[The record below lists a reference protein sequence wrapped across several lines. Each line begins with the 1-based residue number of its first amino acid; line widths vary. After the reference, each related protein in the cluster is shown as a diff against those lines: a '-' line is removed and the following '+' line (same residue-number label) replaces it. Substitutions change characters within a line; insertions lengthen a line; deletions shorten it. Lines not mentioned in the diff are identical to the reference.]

1 MFIPP
6 PLLLVIA
13 IGISYGISKLIPS
26 FAFANQPL
34 SSLGLVLI
42 ILGVGLFVWAVQFF
56 EKHKTTLH
64 PRGKPSRLITE
75 GPYRLTRNPIYLGF
89 FLIALGTALFFA
101 NILAIVGPILF
112 FFFISTFIIPFEEET
127 LGRTFG
133 KTYHSYRKRIRR
145 WI

>member
-6 PLLLVIA
+6 PLLLLIA
-13 IGISYGISKLIPS
+13 IGISYGVSKLIPS
-26 FAFANQPL
+26 FAFINQPL
-34 SSLGLVLI
+34 STLGLILI
-42 ILGVGLFVWAVQFF
+42 ALGIGLFIWTVQFF
-56 EKHKTTLH
+56 EKHKTTLD

-133 KTYHSYRKRIRR
+133 KTYQNYRKQIRR
-145 WI
+145 WL

>member
-6 PLLLVIA
+6 PVLLLIA
-13 IGISYGISKLIPS
+13 IGISYLVSTFVPS
-26 FAFANQPL
+26 FHFVNQPL
-34 SSLGLVLI
+34 STLGLVLVTI
-42 ILGVGLFVWAVQFF
+42 GIGLFIWAVQFF
-56 EKHKTTLH
+56 QKHNTTIH
-64 PRGKPSRLITE
+64 PRGKPSSLIIE

-89 FLIALGTALFFA
+89 LLIALGTALFFA

-112 FFFISTFIIPFEEET
+112 FFFIGAFIIPFEEET

-133 KTYHSYRKRIRR
+133 KTYHSYLKRTRR

>member
-6 PLLLVIA
+6 PLLLLIA
-13 IGISYGISKLIPS
+13 IGISLLVSRLIPS

-34 SSLGLVLI
+34 SILGLVLI
-42 ILGVGLFVWAVQFF
+42 TLGIGLFLWTVQFF

-64 PRGKPSRLITE
+64 PRGKPSSFITE
-75 GPYRLTRNPIYLGF
+75 GPYRWTRNPIYLGF
-89 FLIALGTALFFA
+89 FLVALGTALFFA

-133 KTYHSYRKRIRR
+133 KTYQSYRKRIRR